1 VRHQR
6 PSAILPVRE
15 IARGVA
21 RRSQKPMRYPAPRRF
36 DALKTKYLYRP
47 GDSNDLTE

>member
-6 PSAILPVRE
+6 PSAILRDRE
-15 IARGVA
+15 IARGAA

-36 DALKTKYLYRP
+36 NALKTKYLYQP
-47 GDSNDLTE
+47 GDFNDLTE